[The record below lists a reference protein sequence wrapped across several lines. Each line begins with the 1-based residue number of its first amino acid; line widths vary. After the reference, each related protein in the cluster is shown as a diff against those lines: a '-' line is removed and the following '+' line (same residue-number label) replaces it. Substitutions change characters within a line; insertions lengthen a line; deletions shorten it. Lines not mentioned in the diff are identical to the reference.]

1 MKNKAINTVVFCLIL
16 LSNLIGIAQEL
27 GPGFEDEFG
36 NLEELDASPAPINH
50 YIIPMLLIGIL
61 IGYRL
66 LKQKKLLA
74 K

>member
-1 MKNKAINTVVFCLIL
+1 LN
-16 LSNLIGIAQEL
+16 GIAQEL
-27 GPGFEDEFG
+27 GPGFENEFG